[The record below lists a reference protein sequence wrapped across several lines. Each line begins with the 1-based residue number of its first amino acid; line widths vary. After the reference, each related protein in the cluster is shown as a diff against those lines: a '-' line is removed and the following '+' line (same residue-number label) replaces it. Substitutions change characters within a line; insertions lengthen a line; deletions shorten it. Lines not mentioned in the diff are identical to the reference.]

1 MKAYSGVEIELAKVR
16 RRWKRTAALYGLA
29 VVLVESIGIFS
40 ILLLFNWKYQPEPPA
55 RLIFSL
61 VGLAVVAGLFLRHV
75 VRPMLRR
82 ISDDQLALY
91 VEEHDEGFEGALMT
105 AAEFADKPGLSSL
118 QAGMIGAV
126 VTEAQRRAQR
136 DDPRHVVPLA
146 RLHKYG
152 VLALLL
158 LAAYSGGL
166 FVIRDTVGVTVQN
179 VVTPWRLTT
188 VNIRRQQGD
197 APEQPSVAPMEIHLV
212 ATTPAVRP
220 DGSIHLPR
228 GGTLDIEAALSR
240 SPDQPVSLLFRP
252 AAAGP
257 QAAFEKLSM
266 QQIEKING
274 FATRINDVSE
284 DMEVCVATGNV
295 KSDRFRVSVY
305 EPLVLNSVEV
315 TTKYADYLQ
324 LADRTEVLSAA
335 DVAAPVGS
343 HVVVKFVTNRPV
355 KDGKVEWVG
364 LPAQMLRPD
373 TADPNAAVFSFDVN
387 RDATYQFTIADVD
400 GQEYQSPAPA
410 AVRAIKDEPPTVVLK
425 YPLGPTSL
433 HPMGEINFQVEASDD
448 FGLAGV
454 DLVYLPHTS
463 ADAREIRVPLPLPVV
478 DSRLPLANK
487 PLDLTLRLALQ
498 ISPRGWLREKRSP
511 ITSRP
516 ATASRA
522 SPRPPPI

>member
-82 ISDDQLALY
+82 ISDNQLALY

-166 FVIRDTVGVTVQN
+166 FAIRDTVGVTVQN

-188 VNIRRQQGD
+188 VDIRRQQGD

-324 LADRTEVLSAA
+324 LADRTEVQSSG
-335 DVAAPVGS
+335 DVAAPAGS
-343 HVVVKFVTNRPV
+343 KVTVKFVTNRPV
-355 KDGKVEWVG
+355 QGGKVTWSG
-364 LPAQMLRPD
+364 LPPEPLKPD
-373 TADPNAAVFSFDVN
+373 AADPNAAALSFEVS
-387 RDATYQFTIADVD
+387 RDATYEFSITDVD

-410 AVRAIKDEPPTVVLK
+410 SVRVIKDEPPTIALQ
-425 YPLGPTSL
+425 YPLGPASL
-433 HPMGEINFQVEASDD
+433 HPMGEIGFLIETSDD

-454 DLVYLPHTS
+454 DLVYLPHTGP
-463 ADAREIRVPLPLPVV
+463 DAQEVRLPVPLPEL
-478 DSRLPLANK
+478 DAGQPLGRK
-487 PLDLTLRLALQ
+487 PLQLSLRFALRELSQRLA
-498 ISPRGWLREKRSP
+498 G
-511 ITSRP
+511 
-516 ATASRA
+516 
-522 SPRPPPI
+522 